1 MTVTQT
7 NPEKIAKQLKIVF
20 DGLEELNTEKI
31 EKEILEAKDE
41 LQNIIDELIVYEE
54 KELQEIEKKNEIVVQ
69 HHRRSKKE
77 NYEVE
82 EKKIPKMEMDSKLK
96 DRLSYFIPLFI
107 LVGGIVLL
115 WLLFYNFM

>member
-54 KELQEIEKKNEIVVQ
+54 KELQEIEKKNEVVVQ
-69 HHRRSKKE
+69 HRRRSKKE
-77 NYEVE
+77 TYEVE
-82 EKKIPKMEMDSKLK
+82 EKKIPRMEMDSKLR
-96 DRLSYFIPLFI
+96 DRLSYFIPLFL
-107 LVGGIVLL
+107 LVGGIVLI

>member
-77 NYEVE
+77 HYEVE
-82 EKKIPKMEMDSKLK
+82 EKKIPRMEMDSKLR

-107 LVGGIVLL
+107 LVGGIVLI

>member
-54 KELQEIEKKNEIVVQ
+54 KELQEIEKKNEVVVQ
-69 HHRRSKKE
+69 HHRRSKNE
-77 NYEVE
+77 HYEVE
-82 EKKIPKMEMDSKLK
+82 EKKIPKKEQISLQEID
-96 DRLSYFIPLFI
+96 DRLMTIDDFLK
-107 LVGGIVLL
+107 
-115 WLLFYNFM
+115 